1 MLMVTILLLLTFT
14 ICLGDDNLWWSLK
27 RERIK
32 TLFKTNR
39 WGDDNSDVFG
49 GYLLFYFLQDDH
61 DEDLFTYDI

>member
-1 MLMVTILLLLTFT
+1 VFYT
-14 ICLGDDNLWWSLK
+14 GDDNLWWSL

-49 GYLLFYFLQDDH
+49 EYLLLYFLQDDQ
-61 DEDLFTYDI
+61 DEDLFPYDI